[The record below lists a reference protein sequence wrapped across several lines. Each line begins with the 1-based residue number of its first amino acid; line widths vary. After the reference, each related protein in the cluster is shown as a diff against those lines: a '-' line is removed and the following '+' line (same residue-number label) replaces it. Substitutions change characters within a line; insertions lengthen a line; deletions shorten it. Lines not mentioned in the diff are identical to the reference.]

1 MNHAPSCSVLNAP
14 GMHVT
19 HALPWQRLT
28 SDKHADTARN
38 LHAARSSSSRSSA
51 RCPHAARTQVLL
63 PTAKNGR
70 GGWCGGR
77 REGREGLGG
86 ENEAAVLV
94 IRAAGV
100 HPVPS
105 RTRQLSPPAPMVVWG
120 VPTQESAIANP
131 TLSFF
136 SFPEPPS
143 PHTPSPPHTTPT
155 SRLFF
160 LTPRAQLQHTPATPG
175 GYFLFPPPTH
185 NTICSVAV
193 CSFTGLGGGVLQCS
207 ALTGLC
213 HMCRVSVC

>member
-1 MNHAPSCSVLNAP
+1 M
-14 GMHVT
+14 
-19 HALPWQRLT
+19 HALAVINKRYTQIQ
-28 SDKHADTARN
+28 HAAADTDA
-38 LHAARSSSSRSSA
+38 AARA
-51 RCPHAARTQVLL
+51 AAALAARTHVLL
-63 PTAKNGR
+63 PASLPART
-70 GGWCGGR
+70 GGGVVVGER

-136 SFPEPPS
+136 SFPRPPS
-143 PHTPSPPHTTPT
+143 PPHTVNPHTTPT

-160 LTPRAQLQHTPATPG
+160 LTHLTLPPG
-175 GYFLFPPPTH
+175 AGGIFLFLLPTH
-185 NTICSVAV
+185 NTICSVVV

-213 HMCRVSVC
+213 HMCRVPVC